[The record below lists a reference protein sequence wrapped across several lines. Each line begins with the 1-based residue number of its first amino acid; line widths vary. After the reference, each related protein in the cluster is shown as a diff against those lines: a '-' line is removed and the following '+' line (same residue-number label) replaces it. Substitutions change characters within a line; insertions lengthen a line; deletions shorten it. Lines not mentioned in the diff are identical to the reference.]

1 MKKALFVLLAIVAVV
16 GFGVKDSVAG
26 QLCWRTEDNTVFKLV
41 TGLPDPAYPWAKS
54 LNGVWIFGGF
64 AVPVTGSMVKS
75 PYGTQLL
82 INLDGTLPNMSTHYG
97 MRGHVGPVSKN
108 GTITIYHSNT
118 GGFDTEGLTKV
129 SCKSIEAVIADLRSE
144 H

>member
-1 MKKALFVLLAIVAVV
+1 MEKALFVLLAIVAVV
-16 GFGVKDSVAG
+16 GFGVKDSMAG

-75 PYGTQLL
+75 GTQLL
-82 INLDGTLPNMSTHYG
+82 INLDGTLPDTSTHYG
-97 MRGHVGPVSKN
+97 MRGQVNPVSKN
-108 GTITIYHSNT
+108 GNIKIYHSNT
-118 GGFDTEGLTKV
+118 GGFETWGLTKV
-129 SCKSIEAVIADLRSE
+129 SCTSIEAVIDDLSSE
-144 H
+144 HL